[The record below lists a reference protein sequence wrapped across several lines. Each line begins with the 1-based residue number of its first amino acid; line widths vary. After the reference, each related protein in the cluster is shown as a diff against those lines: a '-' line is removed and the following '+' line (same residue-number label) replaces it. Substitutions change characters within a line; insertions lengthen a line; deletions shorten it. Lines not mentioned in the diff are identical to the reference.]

1 VSLNPMPT
9 IKPPPITDPT
19 ARGAG
24 AQVEPV
30 KVYRAFGA

>member
-1 VSLNPMPT
+1 MAA
-9 IKPPPITDPT
+9 IKHHSFTDPT